1 MAADAI
7 AFTPASRLAD
17 MIRSKQLSAV
27 EVMQATLQ
35 RAEKAQAAYNCFI
48 TLCPERALKE
58 AAAADAAIAAG
69 SELGG
74 LHGVPFHVKDLVNTA
89 GVRTTFAS
97 YLHEH
102 NVPTEDAVCSRPP
115 AQGRRHP
122 DRQDD
127 DTRIRAHA
135 LHRGRPV
142 RPHLQRL
149 ERGAHLRR
157 IVGRGGR
164 RHRGRRRTV
173 GGRHRCRRLHP
184 HPGCLQ
190 RCGRFQTVSRCG
202 AARHGAGAVCQFLQH
217 QSDDTQRRRLR
228 LDAGNHGRR
237 APQRSL
243 QLRRAAARLHR
254 RRASDRIPQ
263 GIAHR
268 LAAVDGQYRHR
279 QPSARVV

>member
-27 EVMQATLQ
+27 EVMRATLQ

-102 NVPTEDAVCSRPP
+102 NVPTEDAVS
-115 AQGRRHP
+115 
-122 DRQDD
+122 
-127 DTRIRAHA
+127 
-135 LHRGRPV
+135 V
-142 RPHLQRL
+142 
-149 ERGAHLRR
+149 
-157 IVGRGGR
+157 
-164 RHRGRRRTV
+164 
-173 GGRHRCRRLHP
+173 
-184 HPGCLQ
+184 
-190 RCGRFQTVSRCG
+190 
-202 AARHGAGAVCQFLQH
+202 AR
-217 QSDDTQRRRLR
+217 
-228 LDAGNHGRR
+228 
-237 APQRSL
+237 
-243 QLRRAAARLHR
+243 LRRAGAILIGKTTTPEFGHM
-254 RRASDRIPQ
+254 P
-263 GIAHR
+263 
-268 LAAVDGQYRHR
+268 
-279 QPSARVV
+279 